1 MASVYHEIHFR
12 PVLESLFNRLMNEL
26 IVINLDKNH
35 LELHFKRE
43 VEADLM

>member
-1 MASVYHEIHFR
+1 
-12 PVLESLFNRLMNEL
+12 MNEL

-43 VEADLM
+43 VETDQMKKTYNLLKVKFTGWKRN